1 MDTVEGG
8 DRARA
13 GVELGKDPARFGL
26 SNLRPELTGT
36 PPAVTL
42 KYLMVRPGS
51 RACTPSSSSIRAIE
65 ERVHVM
71 PEAGEEVLAF
81 PDTQARQLA
90 GVSMR
95 RLRYWE
101 QVGLVVPSIKR
112 RLSEHNTVRL
122 YSYQDLLAL
131 LVVSALRTE
140 RDMSLQKIRR
150 IVKHLRSRGYQA
162 PLRELKFATVGREIY
177 FQHPDGIWEGDLR
190 PDQVVIYEV
199 ILLDPLRLRIDSAA
213 RRSAGDAGR
222 VEKRRGVHASA
233 PVFAGT
239 RIRVATVQRYL
250 QQGYLT
256 DAILEAFPD
265 LKVEDVD
272 EARRQLAA
280 AS

>member
-1 MDTVEGG
+1 
-8 DRARA
+8 
-13 GVELGKDPARFGL
+13 
-26 SNLRPELTGT
+26 
-36 PPAVTL
+36 
-42 KYLMVRPGS
+42 
-51 RACTPSSSSIRAIE
+51 
-65 ERVHVM
+65 M
-71 PEAGEEVLAF
+71 PDDGEEVLAF
-81 PDTQARQLA
+81 PDTQARRLA

-101 QVGLVVPSIKR
+101 EAGLAVPSIKR

-140 RDMSLQKIRR
+140 RKMSLQKIRR
-150 IVKHLRSRGYQA
+150 VVTHLRSRGYQA

-177 FQHPDGIWEGDLR
+177 FQHPDGRWEGDLR
-190 PDQVVIYEV
+190 PDQIVIVEV
-199 ILLDPLRLRIDSAA
+199 ILLDPLRLRIDRAAA
-213 RRSAGDAGR
+213 RPAQDAGR

-250 QQGYLT
+250 RQGYRT
-256 DAILEAFPD
+256 EAILEALPD
-265 LKVEDVD
+265 LSVADVE
-272 EARRQLAA
+272 EARRQLGE

>member
-1 MDTVEGG
+1 
-8 DRARA
+8 
-13 GVELGKDPARFGL
+13 
-26 SNLRPELTGT
+26 
-36 PPAVTL
+36 
-42 KYLMVRPGS
+42 
-51 RACTPSSSSIRAIE
+51 
-65 ERVHVM
+65 M
-71 PEAGEEVLAF
+71 PDDGEEVLAF
-81 PDTQARQLA
+81 PDTQARRLA

-101 QVGLVVPSIKR
+101 EASLVVPSIKR

-140 RDMSLQKIRR
+140 RNMSLQKIRR
-150 IVKHLRSRGYQA
+150 VVTHLRSRGYQA

-177 FQHPDGIWEGDLR
+177 FQHPDGRWEGDLR
-190 PDQVVIYEV
+190 PDQIVIVEV
-199 ILLDPLRLRIDSAA
+199 ILLDPLRLRIDRAAA
-213 RRSAGDAGR
+213 RPAQDAGR

-250 QQGYLT
+250 QQGYRT
-256 DAILEAFPD
+256 EAILEAFPD
-265 LKVEDVD
+265 LSVADVE

>member
-1 MDTVEGG
+1 
-8 DRARA
+8 
-13 GVELGKDPARFGL
+13 
-26 SNLRPELTGT
+26 
-36 PPAVTL
+36 
-42 KYLMVRPGS
+42 
-51 RACTPSSSSIRAIE
+51 
-65 ERVHVM
+65 M
-71 PEAGEEVLAF
+71 PDAGEEVLAF
-81 PDTQARQLA
+81 PDTQARRLA

-101 QVGLVVPSIKR
+101 EVGLVVPSIKR

-140 RDMSLQKIRR
+140 RNMSLQKIRR
-150 IVKHLRSRGYQA
+150 VVTHLRSRGYQA

-177 FQHPDGIWEGDLR
+177 FQHPDGKWEGDLR
-190 PDQVVIYEV
+190 PDQIVIFEV
-199 ILLDPLRLRIDSAA
+199 ILLDPLRLRIDKAAA
-213 RRSAGDAGR
+213 RPAEEAGR

-250 QQGYLT
+250 QQGYET
-256 DAILEAFPD
+256 EAILEAFPD
-265 LKVEDVD
+265 LSVADVK
-272 EARRQLAA
+272 EARRQLAV

>member
-1 MDTVEGG
+1 MAPPIDMI
-8 DRARA
+8 
-13 GVELGKDPARFGL
+13 PADLQLAKLRSRGIS
-26 SNLRPELTGT
+26 SNLPAGCAPTGLA
-36 PPAVTL
+36 PAQAPDPHL
-42 KYLMVRPGS
+42 ASEQPRK
-51 RACTPSSSSIRAIE
+51 
-65 ERVHVM
+65 RVHVM

-101 QVGLVVPSIKR
+101 EVGLVVPSIKR
-112 RLSEHNTVRL
+112 QLGEHNTVRL

-150 IVKHLRSRGYQA
+150 IVRHLRSRGYRA
-162 PLRELKFATVGREIY
+162 PLRELKFATVGREVY
-177 FQHPDGIWEGDLR
+177 FQHPDGTWEGDLS
-190 PDQVVIYEV
+190 PDQVVPYEV
-199 ILLDPLRLRIDSAA
+199 ILLDPLRLRIDRAA

-250 QQGYLT
+250 LQGYRT
-256 DAILEAFPD
+256 EAILEAFPD
-265 LKVEDVD
+265 LKAEDVD

>member
-1 MDTVEGG
+1 
-8 DRARA
+8 
-13 GVELGKDPARFGL
+13 
-26 SNLRPELTGT
+26 
-36 PPAVTL
+36 
-42 KYLMVRPGS
+42 
-51 RACTPSSSSIRAIE
+51 
-65 ERVHVM
+65 M
-71 PEAGEEVLAF
+71 PDDGEEVLAF
-81 PDTQARQLA
+81 PDTQARRLA

-101 QVGLVVPSIKR
+101 EAGLAVPSIKR

-122 YSYQDLLAL
+122 YSYQDLLNL

-140 RDMSLQKIRR
+140 RNMSLQKIRR
-150 IVKHLRSRGYQA
+150 VVTHLRSRGYQA

-177 FQHPDGIWEGDLR
+177 FQHPDGKWEGDLR
-190 PDQVVIYEV
+190 PDQIVIVEV
-199 ILLDPLRLRIDSAA
+199 ILLDPLRLRIDRAAA
-213 RRSAGDAGR
+213 RPAQDAGR

-250 QQGYLT
+250 QQGYRT
-256 DAILEAFPD
+256 EAIIEAFPD
-265 LKVEDVD
+265 LSVADVE